1 MFLIKGISRQ
11 KVFDFAKLEYLKKV
25 LDFYNIEY
33 HIAFLIDQIRGAGT
47 LTAHLET
54 RVH

>member
-1 MFLIKGISRQ
+1 MFWIKGISRQ
-11 KVFDFAKLEYLKKV
+11 KVFDFAKLEYLKMV

-33 HIAFLIDQIRGAGT
+33 YIAFLINQIRGAGT
-47 LTAHLET
+47 LTTYLKT

>member
-1 MFLIKGISRQ
+1 MFWIKQISKQ

-33 HIAFLIDQIRGAGT
+33 HIAFLIDQIQDAGT
-47 LTAHLET
+47 LKTHLET
-54 RVH
+54 QV